1 MTKSRQWNLILYNFP
16 FNHSN
21 TYTRAQR
28 NERREREQRE
38 LVKKLRE
45 EHENLSDLIYED
57 YRSGS
62 DSFSSSDNLQEART
76 KWHSAEDVRN
86 RKVSYSF
93 LCC

>member
-1 MTKSRQWNLILYNFP
+1 MIWQLDFNFV
-16 FNHSN
+16 HISKKK
-21 TYTRAQR
+21 QR

-45 EHENLSDLIYED
+45 EHENLSDLIFED

-62 DSFSSSDNLQEART
+62 DSFSSSDNIQEVQT

-86 RKVSYSF
+86 RKVSYFF
-93 LCC
+93 LIKFML